1 MGFKMRK
8 NISIIFM
15 LLAVLCQSQENQ
27 NKILEAF
34 QSGKYTVFKVEKV
47 SYKKYK
53 MVKVKKQWPITF
65 TKEGNNVSNVL
76 VKRAG
81 ILDENF
87 KPDVPGHPAYF
98 SFSTYRLTFVNG
110 IGVYYSWN
118 GKEEATTK
126 YVFTKGGSLSKK
138 YNELNKLVEE
148 YSKSVFK
155 NQTTARAEV
164 KEQKAALV
172 EVERKKNSLEA
183 KEVKSIEIKLV
194 STPKKV
200 AHFSEAIKY
209 GVIATLKD
217 GSKLSTKNLGGKIPW
232 SDFKL
237 THKGCSNTID
247 EVRVDEDAKSLKND
261 RVTLEITSKYHPQLK
276 AKKHINTT
284 NNISIQVN
292 QQGFWG
298 HERHKYVTV
307 FQGKD
312 GQHAGRGDNLTI
324 KVKTVSHKQ
333 TGVKLNKIDIYNTTK
348 NKHVARYKLT
358 TDTKLIIN
366 NQGGRGMNGDEGRKS
381 SPNGGN
387 GGYGG
392 AGGNILLIKDPSVTK
407 LNIEFN
413 NQGGDGGN
421 GGAPKY
427 SHSSR
432 GRNGKRGDNG
442 RITKQVKSIKLNF

>member
-1 MGFKMRK
+1 MKK
-8 NISIIFM
+8 YTSILLMF
-15 LLAVLCQSQENQ
+15 LAVICQAQENQ
-27 NKILEAF
+27 NKILAAF

-65 TKEGNNVSNVL
+65 TKSGEDVSNVL

-98 SFSTYRLTFVNG
+98 NFSTYRLTFING

-126 YVFTKGGSLSKK
+126 YVFSKNGSLSKK
-138 YNELNKLVEE
+138 YEELNKIVEN
-148 YSKSVFK
+148 YSKAVFK
-155 NQTTARAEV
+155 NQTNARANV
-164 KEQKAALV
+164 QEQKAVLA
-172 EVERKKNSLEA
+172 EGERKKNSLQD
-183 KEVKSIEIKLV
+183 KQVSSVEIKLV
-194 STPKKV
+194 NTPKKV

-209 GVIATLKD
+209 GVVATLKN

-261 RVTLEITSKYHPQLK
+261 RVTLQIVSKYHPQLK
-276 AKKHINTT
+276 ATKHINTT
-284 NNISIQVN
+284 NNLSIQVN

-307 FQGKD
+307 FQGKN

-324 KVKTVSHKQ
+324 KVKTVNHKQ
-333 TGVKLNKIDIYNTTK
+333 TGVKLNKIDIYNTSK
-348 NKHVARYKLT
+348 KKHVARYKLT
-358 TDTKLIIN
+358 TNTKLIVN
-366 NQGGRGMNGDEGRKS
+366 NKGGRGMNGDEGRKS

-387 GGYGG
+387 GGDGG

-407 LNIEFN
+407 LNIELN

-427 SHSSR
+427 SSASR
-432 GRNGKRGDNG
+432 GRNGVRGDNG